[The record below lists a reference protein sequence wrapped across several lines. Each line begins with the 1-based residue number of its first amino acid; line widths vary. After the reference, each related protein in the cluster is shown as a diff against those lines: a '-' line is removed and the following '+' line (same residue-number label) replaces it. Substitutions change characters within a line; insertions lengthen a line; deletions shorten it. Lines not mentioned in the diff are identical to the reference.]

1 MAKQKSMMEYMR
13 ERNSMQ
19 LKGGPDDPPKKS
31 GPGDPPKNMFAVPK
45 IDAKVETSKG
55 LGDNS
60 RLVAKKEGK
69 KTVYPAPKGNA
80 AKDADSKAID
90 DTIKEI
96 DALRKE
102 NKIKGTDA
110 VGMKKQLLGE
120 GGYKDRYT
128 PSLRSKISSFIT
140 KKKYMDGS
148 RSGAPKGSAKKAQCK
163 SGDCSKPLS
172 ESF

>member
-1 MAKQKSMMEYMR
+1 MMEYMR

-19 LKGGPDDPPKKS
+19 LKGGP
-31 GPGDPPKNMFAVPK
+31 GDPPKNMFSVPK
-45 IDAKVETSKG
+45 IEAKAAPSKG

-60 RLVAKKEGK
+60 RFVAKKANGK
-69 KTVYPAPKGNA
+69 VQYPAPKGNA
-80 AKDADSKAID
+80 AKDADPKAID
-90 DTIKEI
+90 ETIKEI

-102 NKIKGTDA
+102 RKIKDKDA

-120 GGYKDRYT
+120 GGFKEKYT
-128 PSLRSKISSFIT
+128 PTLRSRISSFIT

-148 RSGAPKGSAKKAQCK
+148 RSGAPKGKAKKAECK